1 MRLTKSTIFEF
12 QASDVSRALVLH
24 VDLGRES
31 SSWDEMGMCRNN
43 VKPELELNSRTSTQS
58 CTRSPI

>member
-31 SSWDEMGMCRNN
+31 SSWDEMGMCRDN
-43 VKPELELNSRTSTQS
+43 VKPEN
-58 CTRSPI
+58 